1 MTLLLLAQAADADS
15 PALRSFSEIA
25 LTDFVRA
32 LILLAV
38 GIPCIYIASRYLANL
53 VGKKNSAQA
62 AFLTRKITLYAGWVL
77 LVVSV
82 MTTLHIN
89 LTAILGAAGIGAVA
103 IGIAAQ
109 SSLSNLI
116 SGLFLIVE
124 KPFSVGDTIRV
135 GDTVGTVVSVDLL
148 SVKLTTPDN
157 LFVRIPNE
165 NLVKAECT
173 TISRNAV
180 RRLDIKV
187 GIAYKENI
195 ARVLGILKEVAA
207 ANPLALKTPE
217 ALVTATDY
225 GDSAVNLLVGVWCAR
240 DNYVPL
246 RNALMHDIKERLT
259 QEGIEIPFPYLTL
272 TVADGQKF
280 PVKLEN
286 QG

>member
-1 MTLLLLAQAADADS
+1 MLPFLLAQAGDTDTSAIS
-15 PALRSFSEIA
+15 SFSAIA

-32 LILLAV
+32 LILLLV
-38 GIPCIYIASRYLANL
+38 GVPCVYLLSRYLSNL
-53 VGKKNSAQA
+53 VGKKSSAQA
-62 AFLTRKITLYAGWVL
+62 CFLTRKITLYAGWVL

-89 LTAILGAAGIGAVA
+89 LTAVLGAAGIGAVA

-135 GDTVGTVVSVDLL
+135 GDTIGTVISVDLL

-165 NLVKAECT
+165 NLVKTECT
-173 TISRNAV
+173 TISRNTV
-180 RRLDIKV
+180 RRLDIKL

-195 ARVLGILKEVAA
+195 ERVLGILKDVVLS
-207 ANPLALKTPE
+207 NPLALKTPE
-217 ALVTATDY
+217 PLVTATDY
-225 GDSAVNLLVGVWCAR
+225 ADSSVNLLVGAWCTR
-240 DNYVPL
+240 DNFVPL

-259 QEGIEIPFPYLTL
+259 KEGIEIPFPYLTL
-272 TVADGQKF
+272 TVADGQEF
-280 PVKLEN
+280 PVRVDQKS
-286 QG
+286 